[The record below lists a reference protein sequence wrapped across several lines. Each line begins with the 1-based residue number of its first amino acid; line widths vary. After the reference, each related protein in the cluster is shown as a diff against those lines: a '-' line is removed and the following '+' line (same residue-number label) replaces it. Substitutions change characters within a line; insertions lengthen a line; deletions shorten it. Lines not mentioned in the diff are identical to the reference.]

1 MDSVV
6 RQRLVGTLVLVALGV
21 VFWPIIFV
29 EPRDQQPIE
38 LSPMPARP
46 EIDTSP
52 IASPES
58 PEAKVRAQVAEPEFD
73 ELEQARADELTRL
86 PEDLGEVGLADLQA
100 ADAIEQVSSREQP
113 PAAPVPLLVVEAL
126 ATRAVAFVEE
136 RLHLPATLDEA
147 QEATEEIDEALVAT
161 AMEQAVRLDPDSVR
175 SRVNLARIRNEMTD
189 FEGALEASRALAYQA
204 ARLLLDDI
212 TGEGLSSAER
222 TRRIQEHW
230 KEHGH
235 IHGFVRQRGIDDP
248 AGPVGRL
255 RPGADHD
262 HGGPVRGHPSRGGS
276 PLAPEPGR

>member
-86 PEDLGEVGLADLQA
+86 PEALGEVGLADLQA

-113 PAAPVPLLVVEAL
+113 PAAPAL
-126 ATRAVAFVEE
+126 DASGYAQAWVLQVAAVSTKGQA
-136 RLHLPATLDEA
+136 D
-147 QEATEEIDEALVAT
+147 ALVARLIDKGYPAFSNRFQRDGVDRWRVQIGPKLEKAAFGDIKT
-161 AMEQAVRLDPDSVR
+161 EVDRVLDVDSMVVRYEQ
-175 SRVNLARIRNEMTD
+175 
-189 FEGALEASRALAYQA
+189 
-204 ARLLLDDI
+204 
-212 TGEGLSSAER
+212 
-222 TRRIQEHW
+222 
-230 KEHGH
+230 
-235 IHGFVRQRGIDDP
+235 
-248 AGPVGRL
+248 
-255 RPGADHD
+255 
-262 HGGPVRGHPSRGGS
+262 PS
-276 PLAPEPGR
+276 